1 MKDGAP
7 NGVDCF
13 FDNVGGDDATVIINK
28 MNNFGRISVCGAIA
42 TYNEIDHEW
51 PRVPMT
57 THSFVFSVSFT
68 KKKYFKVESLNLSC
82 VF

>member
-13 FDNVGGDDATVIINK
+13 FDNVGGDDATVIINN
-28 MNNFGRISVCGAIA
+28 MNHFGRISVCGAIA
-42 TYNEIDHEW
+42 TYNDIDHEW

-57 THSFVFSVSFT
+57 THSFVFSVSFASILIR
-68 KKKYFKVESLNLSC
+68 SLNLSS